1 MDSPLSFNSSE
12 NFRKRLL
19 TRNLKPY
26 RVDGTSFGESFQNTE
41 FKIVDYSVKDS
52 EEISKIGN
60 LQEKDLYKKNK
71 YGPDNSNS
79 SYGDMVN
86 INVNFNIETNFG
98 LYGFKNSINSKLEKI
113 GNGQE
118 KLLYVNNIY
127 GPTEFDTS
135 YGNTIEINK
144 NLQTETNKGKYGYP
158 LTIGSELE
166 KIGNTKEKELIV
178 TNLYKPLNT
187 KDRGFGDTVWYI
199 NNNQTILSRGEGEY
213 NISDTINSFLNSIGN
228 QQEILSKVRNAY
240 KNNGNDFG
248 FPVYSINNLTPLI
261 IRGDGEYSISDTVN
275 SYLNSIG
282 NQQEILLK
290 VLNVYKNT
298 LNRGF
303 GEPVYWIQNN
313 QVIQTV
319 GSGEYNI
326 SDTINSRL
334 ETVGNEK
341 EIVYKL
347 INKYTPE
354 DTTDYGITKYSINN
368 ILYLGS
374 NEGEYTHADT
384 DGSNLFI
391 KGVEL
396 RNILYPINQYGPPTI
411 YNQVV
416 FPFTNAQTN
425 PNEGEYGYPDSVNSE
440 LEIEGN
446 TDRPILFAVNQY
458 GPIQGQS
465 QTTVVPNNNF
475 QTNPN
480 EGNYGFP
487 NSVNS
492 ELETEANT
500 DRSILFA
507 VNQYGPE
514 QGQSQTTVV
523 PNLNFQTNPNEGNY
537 GFPDSINSDLENEGE
552 IDRPFLFGLNQYG
565 PQNIPTDSIDIN
577 TNLGKLSNQGE
588 YDFTDTKGSE
598 LETVGFK
605 KEQESYSKN
614 KYNTGDGDYN
624 LITIKDIVPVSYN
637 NAYAYSLTP
646 LNFIPSTYKP
656 INILLSDNPRGSD
669 GTLSQDSALAAIG
682 AKQLKK
688 EYKYRIASELVSQ
701 TLGRINVLDSSVDPD
716 SGEISVK
723 PKLNPLNVAGIVT
736 GNIPLFK
743 RNYTITSPESLIGRA
758 LNFTAKLGGLYSP
771 YSIIPGEYFD
781 YPNKRMLNRLVE
793 NPVEVVTSTVMGA
806 IRKIT
811 GQKVKRGSKLFLTNT
826 SDATRS
832 LLFGQLFYNAY
843 RPDYKGLSLRR
854 PSLFAPSPEFYGGGN
869 SDDIFSTLISPVNA
883 QPLDR
888 NGEPSGAPVYSV
900 GELGKYYEGESF
912 QNYKF
917 GLNSRNYID
926 GTTPLAGGFTWS
938 SKKSYF
944 KIGQL
949 AGPEG
954 RQRFGESNVFTK
966 NYESAF
972 KDTESWKIE
981 ENNVW
986 KNGSI
991 LDTTQKIVDSA
1002 DRTGIKKLEH
1012 VGTAINQISKVFND
1026 GYVEM
1031 TKGSRVIRYTSKNS
1045 VGSTN
1050 NAIKGYEYC
1059 RLFTKDIPFTNYS
1072 QLQKTDGNIRKYTY
1086 SVLDNTY
1093 NLNIVPFNDKN
1104 GQSSNI
1110 INGQVKKYM
1119 LSLEN
1124 LAWRTSNKP
1133 GFTVQDLPACER
1145 GPNGG
1150 RIMWFP
1156 PYDLSFED
1164 TSSPKFSPTEFI
1176 GRPEPIYTYNNTER
1190 SGSISFKIIVDHP
1203 SISNILV
1210 DQELKDVKPE
1220 SELKKVMDS
1229 FFAGCLKYDIYTL
1242 GQRFASLA
1250 PQDIQTAI
1258 QLIKYPEQATTII
1271 KETPNPEP
1279 VKQEVVKTTPPETA
1293 TKISDPKF
1301 QEIFLFFE
1309 NAQPNDSTSSTTN
1322 KDFEYWYN
1330 EYTSNKTLYDTTKPL
1345 DKVFK
1350 YSDANKVA
1358 LNTTTTPTFSLTEY
1372 VDTRK
1377 QTLSGFFD
1385 NILQEFN
1392 DLKEFLGEVFKVLD
1406 SGGEVTFDLLATASS
1421 TNTSGNQNLSE
1432 RRNDSVLKFIE
1443 KFTVNNKTLKS
1454 FIDSGKLKIIKKAT
1468 GSSAAIQDPKY
1479 SQIDCTKAFK
1489 SPYEEGIYSV
1499 QAMACRRVKIE
1510 KIVYKP
1516 GPPAK
1521 SETPPAQVESA
1532 APNPTAAEST
1542 APKPTPQN
1550 QIIDN
1555 FKQTPQ
1561 YKDLAKKILR
1571 RLLTECNYFQMVK
1584 ETNPFIYDSIRSKF
1598 QYFNPVFH
1606 SITPEGLNSRLT
1618 FLQQCARPGDT
1629 IPTVSQNAAG
1639 TYGLDYN
1646 DAFNSAFGAPPV
1658 LVLRMGDFFHTKI
1671 IPDSIEI
1678 KYEDSLDL
1686 NPEGIGV
1693 QPMFAKVSLRFKMI
1707 GGQGL
1712 AGPIAEL
1719 QNALSFN
1726 YYANT
1731 EMYDERATITED
1743 VTSQYDAEYFQ
1754 ALKTNPVIKPQQN
1767 QQNKIGTTIGKQESS
1782 NYDTTLSGFTGVLSY
1797 KENMKNFIDITKEY
1811 ATSVFQNL
1819 KNINDKLLIGGIL
1832 IFTKDRK
1839 YQTGYFNNINQPQT
1853 NLVKIFGKSQYEDKV
1868 DMLFSKAKEDVENE
1882 TSPIL
1887 ASLPLQNFTNISTRK
1902 IKRKLKDMIDSRQST
1917 YLSIIS
1923 EASNNIVKNQVNE
1936 TKMIDLLDQLNYVC
1950 NSFDGYSNDK
1960 NEVIVFSLTG
1970 TSAVD
1975 PSNTT
1980 YANTLD
1986 ELKGDLLIVASKM
1999 SAFTNNLETYSLI
2012 PTAQDQVYNDEFD
2025 FNTFIDSNP
2034 KDISPAENR
2043 FFMIFGKEII
2053 DDYNKFLNEVVDT
2066 IINNERKT
2074 DWFNYLKGNLGF
2086 ENTGQENPT
2095 GPYAKYKDSKTF
2107 VDARFKSFE
2116 DNFLSKEFCSTC
2128 SYNLNKDKERKL
2140 NFSQVLFPA
2149 QTEIDNMKALNS
2161 SINSTGDEYNLKI
2174 SFD

>member
-26 RVDGTSFGESFQNTE
+26 RVDGTSFGESFQNKE
-41 FKIVDYSVKDS
+41 FQIVDYSVKDS
-52 EEISKIGN
+52 EEISKIGDI
-60 LQEKDLYKKNK
+60 QEKDLYKQNK

-79 SYGDMVN
+79 TYGDMVN
-86 INVNFNIETNFG
+86 INVNLNVETNFG

-113 GNGQE
+113 GDGQE

-127 GPTEFDTS
+127 GPTEFETS

-158 LTIGSELE
+158 LTVGSDLE
-166 KIGNTKEKELIV
+166 KIGDTKEKELIV

-187 KDRGFGDTVWYI
+187 NNRGFGDTVWYI
-199 NNNQTILSRGEGEY
+199 NNNQTIQSRGEGEY
-213 NISDTINSFLNSIGN
+213 SISDTINSFLDSIGN

-240 KNNGNDFG
+240 KNSAINGFG
-248 FPVYSINNLTPLI
+248 TPVYSINDLKPFVTN
-261 IRGDGEYSISDTVN
+261 GQGEYTIADTIN
-275 SYLNSIG
+275 SFLNSIG
-282 NQQEILLK
+282 NQQEIALK

-298 LNRGF
+298 SNNGF
-303 GEPVYWIQNN
+303 GTPVYSIQNN

-319 GSGEYNI
+319 GAGEYNI
-326 SDTINSRL
+326 SDTVNNRL
-334 ETVGNEK
+334 ETNGNDREV
-341 EIVYKL
+341 ILRVL
-347 INKYTPE
+347 NKYTP
-354 DTTDYGITKYSINN
+354 DASTPGYGATKYSINN
-368 ILYLGS
+368 ILSLGS
-374 NEGEYTHADT
+374 NEGEYGFPDT
-384 DGSNLFI
+384 
-391 KGVEL
+391 
-396 RNILYPINQYGPPTI
+396 
-411 YNQVV
+411 
-416 FPFTNAQTN
+416 
-425 PNEGEYGYPDSVNSE
+425 VNSE
-440 LEIEGN
+440 LEQDGEQNRNTLYPLNQYGPGGGFLDTVFPFINKQTKSNEKEYDFTDTINSELEIKGE
-446 TDRPILFAVNQY
+446 TDRPILFA
-458 GPIQGQS
+458 I
-465 QTTVVPNNNF
+465 
-475 QTNPN
+475 
-480 EGNYGFP
+480 
-487 NSVNS
+487 
-492 ELETEANT
+492 
-500 DRSILFA
+500 
-507 VNQYGPE
+507 NQYGPE
-514 QGQSQTTVV
+514 QGQSQSTVV
-523 PNLNFQTNPNEGNY
+523 PNLNLQTNANEGNY
-537 GFPDSINSDLENEGE
+537 GFPDTLDSELEIKGENE
-552 IDRPFLFGLNQYG
+552 RPFLFSVNQYN
-565 PQNIPTDSIDIN
+565 PENQPTDSVDIN
-577 TNLGKLSNQGE
+577 VNLGKLSNEGE
-588 YDFTDTKGSE
+588 YGFPDTKGSG
-598 LETVGFK
+598 LEVIGFQ
-605 KEQESYSKN
+605 KEQEAYVRN
-614 KYNTGDGDYN
+614 KYVTGDGDYDV
-624 LITIKDIVPVSYN
+624 ITIDEIIPTSYGS
-637 NAYAYSLTP
+637 AYAYSLTP
-646 LNFIPSTYKP
+646 LNFIPSTYRP

-669 GTLSQDSALAAIG
+669 GTLSQDSALASIG
-682 AKQLKK
+682 ARQLKK

-701 TLGRINVLDSSVDPD
+701 TLGRVNALDSSVDPD

-723 PKLNPLNVAGIVT
+723 PNLNPFDAAGIIS
-736 GNIPLFK
+736 GNIPLLA

-758 LNFTAKLGGLYSP
+758 LNFTAKLAGLYSP

-781 YPNKRMLNRLVE
+781 YPEKRMLNRLVE

-806 IRKIT
+806 IRTIT
-811 GQKVKRGSKLFLTNT
+811 GQKNKRGSELFLANT
-826 SDATRS
+826 SNATRS
-832 LLFGQLFYNAY
+832 LLFGQLFYNLY
-843 RPDYKGLSLRR
+843 RPDYRGLTLRR

-900 GELGKYYEGESF
+900 GEIGKYFEGEAF

-917 GLNSRNYID
+917 GLNTRNYID

-944 KIGQL
+944 KTGQL

-954 RQRFGESNVFTK
+954 KQRFGESNVFTK

-986 KNGSI
+986 RDGSI
-991 LDTTQKIVDSA
+991 LDTTQKIIDSA
-1002 DRTGIKKLEH
+1002 DRSGIRKLEH

-1045 VGSTN
+1045 VGSTDST
-1050 NAIKGYEYC
+1050 IKGYEYC
-1059 RLFTKDIPFTNYS
+1059 RLFTKDVPFTNYS
-1072 QLQKTDGNIRKYTY
+1072 QLQKTDGNIRNYTY

-1093 NLNIVPFNDKN
+1093 NLNIAPFNDKN

-1156 PYDLSFED
+1156 PYNLTFNED
-1164 TSSPKFSPTEFI
+1164 SSAKFTPTEFI

-1190 SGSISFKIIVDHP
+1190 SGSISFDIVVDHP

-1210 DQELKDVKPE
+1210 DQELKDIKPE

-1258 QLIKYPEQATTII
+1258 QLIKYPEQATTIV
-1271 KETPNPEP
+1271 KETPDPEP
-1279 VKQEVVKTTPPETA
+1279 VKEEIVKTTPPETE
-1293 TKISDPKF
+1293 TKISDPKY

-1309 NAQPNDSTSSTTN
+1309 NAQPNDSSSSTTS

-1330 EYTSNKTLYDTTKPL
+1330 EYVSNKTLYDTTKPL
-1345 DKVFK
+1345 NKVFK

-1392 DLKEFLGEVFKVLD
+1392 DLKEFLSEVFKVLD

-1432 RRNDSVLKFIE
+1432 RRNDAVLKFIE

-1454 FIDSGKLKIIKKAT
+1454 FIDSGKLKISAKAT

-1489 SPYEEGIYSV
+1489 SQYEEGIYSV

-1510 KIVYKP
+1510 KIKYTP

-1521 SETPPAQVESA
+1521 SETPPAQVESEI
-1532 APNPTAAEST
+1532 PNTTAAENI

-1550 QIIDN
+1550 QVIDN

-1584 ETNPFIYDSIRSKF
+1584 ETNPFIYDTIRSKF

-1618 FLQQCARPGDT
+1618 FLQQCVRPGDT

-1639 TYGLDYN
+1639 TYSLDYN

-1658 LVLRMGDFFHTKI
+1658 LVLRIGDFFHTKI
-1671 IPDSIEI
+1671 IPDRLDI
-1678 KYEDSLDL
+1678 KYELNSNIPLDL

-1693 QPMFAKVSLRFKMI
+1693 QPMFASITLGFKMI
-1707 GGQGL
+1707 GGHGL

-1743 VTSQYDAEYFQ
+1743 VTSQYDAEYFE
-1754 ALKTNPVIKPQQN
+1754 ALKINPLTRPQQN

-1782 NYDTTLSGFTGVLSY
+1782 KYDTTLSGFTGVLSY

-1811 ATSVFQNL
+1811 ANSVFQNL

-1868 DMLFSKAKEDVENE
+1868 DALFSKAKEDVENE

-1917 YLSIIS
+1917 YLSIIT
-1923 EASNNIVKNQVNE
+1923 EASNNIVKNQVDE
-1936 TKMIDLLDQLNYVC
+1936 TKTIDLLDQLNYVC

-1986 ELKGDLLIVASKM
+1986 ELKGDLLIVGTKM
-1999 SAFTNNLETYSLI
+1999 STFNNNLETYSLI
-2012 PTAQDQVYNDEFD
+2012 PTAQDEVYNDEFD
-2025 FNTFIDSNP
+2025 FNTFIDSDP
-2034 KDISPAENR
+2034 DAISPEENR

-2053 DDYNKFLNEVVDT
+2053 DDYTKFLNEVVDT
-2066 IINNERKT
+2066 ISNNERKT

-2086 ENTGQENPT
+2086 TNTGQEIPT
-2095 GPYAKYKDSKTF
+2095 GPYAKYKDSKAF
-2107 VDARFKSFE
+2107 VDTRFKSFE

-2149 QTEIDNMKALNS
+2149 QTEIDNMKALNAS
-2161 SINSTGDEYNLKI
+2161 TNSTGDEYNLKV